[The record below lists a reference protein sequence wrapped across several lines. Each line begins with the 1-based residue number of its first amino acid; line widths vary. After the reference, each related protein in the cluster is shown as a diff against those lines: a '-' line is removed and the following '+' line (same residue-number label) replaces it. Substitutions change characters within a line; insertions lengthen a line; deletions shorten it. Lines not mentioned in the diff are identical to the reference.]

1 MSARSESQAEASR
14 ANGSQSRGPRTEQG
28 KKESS
33 KNAIKHGVRA
43 DQQRLDPVR
52 AAGARNA
59 WSQSLAPETPA
70 ESRVVN
76 QLADVELR
84 LDRATAAE
92 HADVESELKEKLSES
107 PEVKR
112 AEKLGR
118 CLEATQSLASIIK
131 DPPNQLSGYPYLVD
145 GIGSTVELLVETE
158 RHIAGTIDGLV
169 SFADQADRLDPSAGP
184 EQALEE
190 LRRLE
195 PAVTMVMASV
205 GALHENAVKL
215 VEKERETT
223 RLMIE
228 ATVSPA
234 RRRFASYRGQL
245 LRQMNALLDTYAK
258 LQSLRP
264 ARQP

>member
-1 MSARSESQAEASR
+1 M
-14 ANGSQSRGPRTEQG
+14 
-28 KKESS
+28 
-33 KNAIKHGVRA
+33 KHGVRA

-52 AAGARNA
+52 AAETRDA
-59 WSQSLAPETPA
+59 WSQSLAPQTPA
-70 ESRVVN
+70 ESRVVHH
-76 QLADVELR
+76 LADVELR
-84 LDRATAAE
+84 LERATAAE
-92 HADVESELKEKLSES
+92 RADVETELKAKASES
-107 PEVKR
+107 PEVR
-112 AEKLGR
+112 RMEKLGR
-118 CLEATQSLASIIK
+118 CLEATQGLASIIK
-131 DPPNQLSGYPYLVD
+131 DPPKQLSGYPHLVD
-145 GIGSTVELLVETE
+145 AVGSTVELLAETE
-158 RHIAGTIDGLV
+158 RHIAGTIDGLA
-169 SFADQADRLDPSAGP
+169 SFADQADRLDPSAEP

-195 PAVTMVMASV
+195 PAVTMVMVSV

-215 VEKERETT
+215 VEQERETT

-264 ARQP
+264 SQPRPPSGL